1 MNDFQTE
8 ATLSKLEAEEDLIDT
23 WIGVIHL
30 KSQAKNI
37 TFLEWLKKAKSSH
50 LPVHLKGEVNQF
62 NNAVGCHL
70 QSAVDGVKVK
80 ILPNPPAI
88 YNGQELVQAK
98 IEINGIS
105 KNALSTFFPKN
116 WDETR
121 VLEEV
126 ALIMKSPSNQVGP

>member
-1 MNDFQTE
+1 M
-8 ATLSKLEAEEDLIDT
+8 
-23 WIGVIHL
+23 
-30 KSQAKNI
+30 
-37 TFLEWLKKAKSSH
+37 
-50 LPVHLKGEVNQF
+50 
-62 NNAVGCHL
+62 
-70 QSAVDGVKVK
+70 KVK

-126 ALIMKSPSNQVGP
+126 ALIMKSLCNQVGNNIRKFQGTSTDGITKIEVRLSGPNGYLDFDTVFPY